1 MLQNKLH
8 VFCCPF
14 FRTFRARQ
22 DKGPAPTDTDF
33 YKNMNTSLLDYSFT
47 AECSRFVQYGFTTL
61 IIRDQSEYSKK
72 ILSALWGSV
81 WSKNK
86 RGRPPPPGL
95 SPISATV
102 LFSAWFA
109 RAMQHHLANLHTLHV
124 HCVQNT
130 KNQEKV
136 RFNHPNRV
144 LQNIMVFSALA
155 NKLV

>member
-1 MLQNKLH
+1 MIVKRATSIRFAAMLQNKLH

-22 DKGPAPTDTDF
+22 DKDPAPTDTDF
-33 YKNMNTSLLDYSFT
+33 YKNMNTSLLVCSFT

-86 RGRPPPPGL
+86 RGRPPPPGPL
-95 SPISATV
+95 PYIRHCSV
-102 LFSAWFA
+102 LCMICTCNAIHCTCTA
-109 RAMQHHLANLHTLHV
+109 YKTL
-124 HCVQNT
+124 
-130 KNQEKV
+130 KIRK
-136 RFNHPNRV
+136 
-144 LQNIMVFSALA
+144 
-155 NKLV
+155 K

>member
-1 MLQNKLH
+1 MVVKRATSIRFAAMLQNKLH

-22 DKGPAPTDTDF
+22 DKDPAPTDTDF
-33 YKNMNTSLLDYSFT
+33 YKNMNTSLLVCSFT

-86 RGRPPPPGL
+86 RGRPPTPGPLPYIRHCSVLCMICTCNATPPRKF
-95 SPISATV
+95 AYT
-102 LFSAWFA
+102 A
-109 RAMQHHLANLHTLHV
+109 RALR
-124 HCVQNT
+124 T
-130 KNQEKV
+130 K
-136 RFNHPNRV
+136 H
-144 LQNIMVFSALA
+144 
-155 NKLV
+155 

>member
-1 MLQNKLH
+1 MVVKRATSIRFAAMLQNKLH

-33 YKNMNTSLLDYSFT
+33 YKNMNTSLLDCSFT

-86 RGRPPPPGL
+86 RGRPPPPRA
-95 SPISATV
+95 SPLYPP
-102 LFSAWFA
+102 LFCS
-109 RAMQHHLANLHTLHV
+109 LHDLHV
-124 HCVQNT
+124 QCNT
-130 KNQEKV
+130 T
-136 RFNHPNRV
+136 
-144 LQNIMVFSALA
+144 S
-155 NKLV
+155 